1 MKKVVFLLIISTL
14 FNVVKASYKNRDS
27 KILNILLN
35 QLYNDLDYVYVNGE
49 TPLYNKMSKNLK
61 KRFFGKFA

>member
-35 QLYNDLDYVYVNGE
+35 HLYNDLDYVYVNGE